1 MPGSNSSAPAAVPF
15 DKTRAEPLTLTVDSG
30 STTDLAKPAKA
41 EQRRTLAGRT
51 KMLLVLLVCTAP
63 VVASYLTYFVIR
75 PEGRSNY
82 STLILPSRAL
92 PELALRTLD
101 GAALRSAALRGQWLL
116 VAVGP
121 SNCGT
126 ACEQRLY
133 LQRQLREMLG
143 REGERVDKLW
153 FITDEAALAPAL
165 REAIAGRAP
174 VTALR
179 VPREALAR
187 WLVPAEGRA
196 LEDHLYLVDPMG
208 EWMMRMPPGPE
219 PGRVKRDLDRVLRA
233 SASWDL
239 PGR

>member
-1 MPGSNSSAPAAVPF
+1 MPGSNSSAPAAVPLN
-15 DKTRAEPLTLTVDSG
+15 KIRAEPITLTVHSVG
-30 STTDLAKPAKA
+30 TPDLADPAQA
-41 EQRRTLAGRT
+41 TQRRTLSGRT
-51 KMLLVLLVCTAP
+51 RMLLVLLVCAAP

-75 PEGRSNY
+75 PDGRSNY
-82 STLILPSRAL
+82 STLIQPTRAL
-92 PELALRTLD
+92 PELALRTLQ
-101 GAALRSAALRGQWLL
+101 GAPMHSASLRGQWLL
-116 VAVGP
+116 VTVGP
-121 SNCGT
+121 SNCESS
-126 ACEQRLY
+126 CEQRLY

-143 REGERVDKLW
+143 RESERVDKVW
-153 FITDEAALAPAL
+153 FITDEGPLAPAL
-165 REAIAGRAP
+165 REAIAGNTP

-187 WLVPAEGRA
+187 WLVPAEGRS